1 MVLAVVL
8 DGNIL
13 LVMDLRLNL
22 IAANDIIKIVN
33 NSLFNKR
40 Y

>member
-1 MVLAVVL
+1 MNLPLAVVL

-22 IAANDIIKIVN
+22 IAANDI
-33 NSLFNKR
+33 
-40 Y
+40 